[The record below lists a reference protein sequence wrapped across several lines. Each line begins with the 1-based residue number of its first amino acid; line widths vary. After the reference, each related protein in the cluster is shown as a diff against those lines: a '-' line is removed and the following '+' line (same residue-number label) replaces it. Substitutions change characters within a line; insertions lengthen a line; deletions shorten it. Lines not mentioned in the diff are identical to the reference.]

1 MLKTLSE
8 DLKDFV
14 RKCLTTDE
22 KKRLSLKELST
33 HPLAIRLID
42 SYNPLILRR
51 GVSSNENQDVVAPVQ
66 PESNGIN
73 KPKILHHRQNNGGS
87 YSP

>member
-14 RKCLTTDE
+14 RKCLTPDE
-22 KKRLSLKELST
+22 KKRVSLKEFSS

-42 SYNPLILRR
+42 SNNPVLLRR
-51 GVSSNENQDVVAPVQ
+51 GVSSNENQDVVAVQ
-66 PESNGIN
+66 P
-73 KPKILHHRQNNGGS
+73 
-87 YSP
+87 